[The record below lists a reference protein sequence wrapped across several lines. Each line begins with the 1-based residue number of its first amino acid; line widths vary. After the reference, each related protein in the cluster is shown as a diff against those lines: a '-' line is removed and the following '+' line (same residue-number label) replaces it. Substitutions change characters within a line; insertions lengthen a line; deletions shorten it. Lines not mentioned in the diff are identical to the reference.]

1 MGEVELQMTDLN
13 NVSLKQEYPAKVMNE
28 VSFQGEEGK
37 KTKVKVPRR
46 VLHFSDGTM
55 EEYSTDDE
63 DETDN
68 KPDTLALVDPK
79 SLSWG
84 PWMYYWMYY
93 TGSKT
98 LSACD
103 YVGEGL
109 AHFLGITS
117 PKYQYEIDEYKRCEE
132 EEKAEREEEAAE
144 MAGWTT
150 AENIVADGVERGDT
164 VVCSAIRQPPSPSH
178 AKNEI
183 LSVPETTHDT
193 SDQEDKASQS
203 REKED
208 SQPQETDGVS
218 RWERF

>member
-1 MGEVELQMTDLN
+1 VELQMTDLN
-13 NVSLKQEYPAKVMNE
+13 NVSLKQEYPAKVMNA

-37 KTKVKVPRR
+37 KRKSKCLEGSFTLMALWR
-46 VLHFSDGTM
+46 
-55 EEYSTDDE
+55 STAQARE
-63 DETDN
+63 GETDN